1 MLSALAQTYT
11 YTTTNTTTADEGAL
25 AAFFGLFTGVM
36 LLVWLA
42 VVAVMVV
49 SMWKIFEKAGEEGWK
64 ALIPFYN
71 GWVLAEISGK
81 PGWWAL
87 VGLGGIIP
95 ILGFVAAIAAFV
107 LQIIISIELAKSF
120 GKEPVWALLLIFVP
134 IVGFPM
140 LAFGDAKYVGPGG
153 KKSGGA
159 KPKAA

>member
-1 MLSALAQTYT
+1 MLSSLAQTYT
-11 YTTTNTTTADEGAL
+11 YTTTTTSADEGAIAGVL
-25 AAFFGLFTGVM
+25 ALFTGVF
-36 LLVWLA
+36 LIVWLA
-42 VVAVMVV
+42 VLAVIVV

-87 VGLGGIIP
+87 VGLGSIIP
-95 ILGFVAAIAAFV
+95 FLGFIAGIAAFI

-134 IVGFPM
+134 IIGFPM

-153 KKSGGA
+153 KKSGGTKA
-159 KPKAA
+159 KTA